1 MQRVQLFTLKYKT
14 ILFGSM
20 LFLFSASA
28 SRAEEYETGIGL
40 RLGGITSGISVK
52 HFLDKN
58 SALEGILSFGHHSF
72 LITALYEKQQEI
84 NGSPGL
90 FWFYG
95 AGAHIGFYNGGDYFY
110 YTKHGNRYYYAD
122 RSSSAILGIDL
133 IIGMEYKF
141 QNAPI
146 TIGLDIKPAFDFV
159 DAFPGYWDGALTAR
173 FAF

>member
-1 MQRVQLFTLKYKT
+1 MIQRLKLIVGKYT
-14 ILFGSM
+14 IILFGS
-20 LFLFSASA
+20 FLFFVSA

-84 NGSPGL
+84 SGTPGL
-90 FWFYG
+90 GWFYG
-95 AGAHIGFYNGGDYFY
+95 GGAHIGFYNGGDYFY
-110 YTKHGNRYYYAD
+110 YTKHGNRYYYD
-122 RSSSAILGIDL
+122 DHSSAIFGIDL
-133 IIGMEYKF
+133 ILGMEYKF

-146 TIGLDIKPAFDFV
+146 TVGLDIKPAFDFV